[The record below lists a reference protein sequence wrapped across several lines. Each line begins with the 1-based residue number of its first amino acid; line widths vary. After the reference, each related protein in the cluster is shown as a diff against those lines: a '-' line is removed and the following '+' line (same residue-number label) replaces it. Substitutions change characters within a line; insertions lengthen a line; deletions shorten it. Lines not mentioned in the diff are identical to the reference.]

1 MVQIHSRQLGE
12 IEVNP
17 EEILDFPNGVPGFER
32 QRRFVLVE
40 RAAFAPIVFL
50 QCVDAP
56 EVCFFTAP
64 LAAID
69 PHYELAVTPED
80 LSVIGLDDPRQ
91 LGNQDELIYLAV
103 LAAAENRRW
112 SANLLAPIL
121 IERKN
126 RRGVQAVRVD
136 SRYSHRH
143 PIGPE
148 ASCS

>member
-12 IEVNP
+12 MEVNP
-17 EEILDFPNGVPGFER
+17 EDILDFPNGIPGFER
-32 QRRFVLVE
+32 HRRFILVE
-40 RAAFAPIVFL
+40 QAALSPIVFL

-64 LAAID
+64 IAAID
-69 PHYELAVTPED
+69 ATYELAVLPED
-80 LSVIGLDDPRQ
+80 LQTIGAQ
-91 LGNQDELIYLAV
+91 VQDKLISLAV
-103 LAAAENRRW
+103 LASAENGQW
-112 SANLLAPIL
+112 AANLLAPIL
-121 IERKN
+121 IEPRN